1 MGFVFLNLILYNIF
15 HAKEGCL
22 DMESITL
29 DSFIEKRIKENEELF
44 TKEELQWIRENEKG
58 TCKIYLLGAV
68 NSKECYE
75 DKTFK
80 QED

>member
-1 MGFVFLNLILYNIF
+1 M
-15 HAKEGCL
+15 

-29 DSFIEKRIKENEELF
+29 ESYIAERIKENKELF
-44 TKEELQWIRENEKG
+44 TKEELQWIRENRKG

-68 NSKECYE
+68 NGKDCYE
-75 DKTFK
+75 DKDFR